1 MAERLL
7 LVGSGLVGLALFWL
21 LGYLAHRQ
29 SEENRRGW
37 ANWMGTN
44 PGGGSMGIGWMLT
57 ASLALVTVGVMGFD
71 R

>member
-21 LGYLAHRQ
+21 SGHRQ

-37 ANWMGTN
+37 ANWIGTN
-44 PGGGSMGIGWMLT
+44 PVGGPMGIGWMLT
-57 ASLALVTVGVMGFD
+57 ASLALITVGVMGFD
-71 R
+71 S